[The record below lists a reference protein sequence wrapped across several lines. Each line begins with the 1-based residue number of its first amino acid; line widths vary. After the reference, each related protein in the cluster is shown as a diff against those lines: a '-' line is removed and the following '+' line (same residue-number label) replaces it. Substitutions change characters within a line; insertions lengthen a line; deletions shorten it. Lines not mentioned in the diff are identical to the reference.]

1 VQANCPKCTQK
12 IVIDDA
18 RVPDRAFSVKC
29 PKCQTSVRFPGKGG
43 AEAAPP
49 AASAAPP
56 PAAAPG
62 PPPAA
67 PPAPEAPRDD
77 ADPGPG
83 AEVLRA
89 EMMAQV
95 RREMAVGDPVRAGAG
110 RALVLLT
117 DRAQGDAMAKLLTRK
132 GYQVDT
138 SDNPEEGSR
147 LIEQG
152 VFDLVAAS
160 RAAAAGGKESL
171 YQRMSRLGPDA
182 RRRVFL
188 VLVGDDFKTGDGT
201 QAWIAMA
208 DLVLH
213 PRDLNSADAVL
224 TKTVEERTRL
234 YQVFLDAR
242 KRFELS
248 SAV

>member
-1 VQANCPKCTQK
+1 MQANCPQCAQK

-29 PKCQTSVRFPGKGG
+29 PKCQTSVRFPGKG
-43 AEAAPP
+43 AAAPPAP

-56 PAAAPG
+56 P
-62 PPPAA
+62 PPEAE
-67 PPAPEAPRDD
+67 PAPSAD
-77 ADPGPG
+77 A
-83 AEVLRA
+83 LRA
-89 EMMAQV
+89 EMLAQV
-95 RREMAVGDPVRAGAG
+95 RREMSLGDGARTTSG
-110 RALVLLT
+110 RALVALT
-117 DRAQGDAMAKLLTRK
+117 DRTQAGAIALPLTRQ

-138 SDNPEEGSR
+138 ADNPDDGSR

-152 VFDLVAAS
+152 VYDLVVAN
-160 RAAAAGGKESL
+160 RAAAPAGKESL
-171 YQRMSRLGPDA
+171 YQRMSRLSPDA

-201 QAWIAMA
+201 QAWTTMA
-208 DLVLH
+208 DLVVH
-213 PRDLNSADAVL
+213 TRDLATVDAVL
-224 TKTVEERTRL
+224 TKTVEERIRL

-248 SAV
+248 AAVPVSA

>member
-1 VQANCPKCTQK
+1 MQANCPKCAQK

-29 PKCQTSVRFPGKGG
+29 PKCQTSVRLSGKG
-43 AEAAPP
+43 AA
-49 AASAAPP
+49 
-56 PAAAPG
+56 AAAPAA
-62 PPPAA
+62 PPAA
-67 PPAPEAPRDD
+67 PPAPEAARAD
-77 ADPGPG
+77 ADPGLS
-83 AEVLRA
+83 AEAMRA

-95 RREMAVGDPVRAGAG
+95 RREMSLGDAVRTASR
-110 RALVLLT
+110 RALVSLT
-117 DRAQGDAMAKLLTRK
+117 DRTQAGAITLPLTRQ
-132 GYQVDT
+132 GYQVD
-138 SDNPEEGSR
+138 SIDNPEEGSR

-152 VFDLVAAS
+152 VYDLVVAS
-160 RAAAAGGKESL
+160 RAAAPGGKESL
-171 YQRMSRLGPDA
+171 YQRMSRLSPES

-188 VLVGDDFKTGDGT
+188 VLVGDDFKTGNGT

-208 DLVLH
+208 DLVVH
-213 PRDLNSADAVL
+213 PRDLGNADAVL

-242 KRFELS
+242 KRFEAS

>member
-1 VQANCPKCTQK
+1 VQASCPKCANK

-29 PKCQTSVRFPGKGG
+29 PKCQNSVRFPGKG
-43 AEAAPP
+43 AAAMAPSAAAPAAPP
-49 AASAAPP
+49 AAPP
-56 PAAAPG
+56 EPEPARPADPDPAAS
-62 PPPAA
+62 
-67 PPAPEAPRDD
+67 
-77 ADPGPG
+77 ADMI
-83 AEVLRA
+83 RA

-95 RREMAVGDPVRAGAG
+95 RRDMALGDAVRTASG
-110 RALVLLT
+110 RAIVSLA
-117 DRAQGDAMAKLLTRK
+117 DRAQAGAIAAPLTRQ

-138 SDNPEEGSR
+138 IDNPEEASR

-152 VFDLVAAS
+152 VYDLVVAS
-160 RAAAAGGKESL
+160 RAATPAAKESL
-171 YQRMSRLGPDA
+171 YQRMSRLSPDA

-201 QAWIAMA
+201 QAWITLA
-208 DLVLH
+208 DLVLN
-213 PRDLNSADAVL
+213 PRDLGSADGIL
-224 TKTVEERTRL
+224 TRTVEERTRL

-242 KRFELS
+242 KRFEVS

>member
-1 VQANCPKCTQK
+1 MQANCPKCAQK

-29 PKCQTSVRFPGKGG
+29 PKCRTSVRFPGKG
-43 AEAAPP
+43 
-49 AASAAPP
+49 
-56 PAAAPG
+56 AAAAA
-62 PPPAA
+62 PAA
-67 PPAPEAPRDD
+67 PPAPEAARAD
-77 ADPGPG
+77 ADPGLS
-83 AEVLRA
+83 AEAMRA

-95 RREMAVGDPVRAGAG
+95 RREMSLGDAVRTASG
-110 RALVLLT
+110 RALVALT
-117 DRAQGDAMAKLLTRK
+117 DRTQAGAIALPLTRQ
-132 GYQVDT
+132 GYQVD
-138 SDNPEEGSR
+138 SIDNPEEGSR

-152 VFDLVAAS
+152 VYDLVVAS
-160 RAAAAGGKESL
+160 RAAAPGGKESL
-171 YQRMSRLGPDA
+171 YQRMSRLSPDS

-201 QAWIAMA
+201 QAWIALA
-208 DLVLH
+208 DLVVH
-213 PRDLNSADAVL
+213 PRDLGNADAVL

-242 KRFELS
+242 KRFEAS

>member
-1 VQANCPKCTQK
+1 VQANCPKCANK

-29 PKCQTSVRFPGKGG
+29 PKCQNSVRFPGKG
-43 AEAAPP
+43 AVATAPSAAAPAMAP
-49 AASAAPP
+49 APP
-56 PAAAPG
+56 P
-62 PPPAA
+62 
-67 PPAPEAPRDD
+67 PPAPEPAPAAD
-77 ADPGPG
+77 ADPAPS
-83 AEVLRA
+83 ADAIRA

-95 RREMAVGDPVRAGAG
+95 RRDMAIGETVRTAAG
-110 RALVLLT
+110 RAVVSLA
-117 DRAQGDAMAKLLTRK
+117 DRAQAGAITTPLTRQ
-132 GYQVDT
+132 GYQVDNI
-138 SDNPEEGSR
+138 DNPEEASR

-152 VFDLVAAS
+152 VYDLVVANRSASAA
-160 RAAAAGGKESL
+160 GKESL
-171 YQRMSRLGPDA
+171 YQRMSRLSPDS
-182 RRRVFL
+182 RRRMFL
-188 VLVGDDFKTGDGT
+188 VLVGDEFKTGDGT

-213 PRDLNSADAVL
+213 TRDLGNADALL

-242 KRFELS
+242 KRFEIS

>member
-1 VQANCPKCTQK
+1 MQANCPKCAQK

-29 PKCQTSVRFPGKGG
+29 PKCQTSVRFPGK
-43 AEAAPP
+43 EAA
-49 AASAAPP
+49 
-56 PAAAPG
+56 AAAR
-62 PPPAA
+62 PAA
-67 PPAPEAPRDD
+67 PPAPEA
-77 ADPGPG
+77 ADPGPS
-83 AEVLRA
+83 AEAMRA

-95 RREMAVGDPVRAGAG
+95 RREMSLGDAVRPASR
-110 RALVLLT
+110 RALVSLA
-117 DRAQGDAMAKLLTRK
+117 DRTQAGAIALPLTRQ

-138 SDNPEEGSR
+138 IDNPEEGSR

-152 VFDLVAAS
+152 MYELVVAS
-160 RAAAAGGKESL
+160 RAAAPGGKESL
-171 YQRMSRLGPDA
+171 YQRMSRLSPDS

-201 QAWIAMA
+201 QAWITMA
-208 DLVLH
+208 DLVVH
-213 PRDLNSADAVL
+213 PRDLANADAVL

-242 KRFELS
+242 KRFEIS